1 MEWAKVVDNNTKLLM
16 KLQNEVANG
25 RRKRNLIEKL
35 ESLLRILM

>member
-1 MEWAKVVDNNTKLLM
+1 MEWAKVADNNTKLLI

-35 ESLLRILM
+35 EKMFLVS